1 MVTVK
6 IDFEK
11 HVKRIIK
18 EKNKLDKKIYRAE
31 DFYNNEKEN
40 KTHIL
45 DKKQFKLL
53 GEQIVLMKK
62 YSMILKER
70 VEHDIASSVEQKD
83 EFICSR
89 IDIEKGTITHY
100 TNTDEDKERVIKD
113 VMAEVLKNA
122 GEK

>member
-45 DKKQFKLL
+45 DEKQFKLL

-70 VEHDIASSVEQKD
+70 VEHDIASSVKQND